1 MERPER
7 EAAEINHSN
16 LLTEQIMARPQKNN
30 AEYFS
35 HDADMRNDVK
45 VKALRRKFQHTG
57 YAVWCFILESLTDG
71 EYFEIDYNEL
81 NRELLA
87 ADFDVPVELLEE
99 IVDYCCKVGLL
110 QLTEDQHLFSE
121 AHQRRFASLMEKRKR
136 DRERLARL
144 INRRQPVRNG
154 ETEAEMSDNESYRND
169 NTHSIVKDN
178 REKES
183 KLKENR
189 EKKNISYPYQDI
201 ADLWNSIC
209 VSLPKVQKLNDN
221 RRQKIKCRCD
231 EWGKTSEAWLQTAE
245 EIFKRIQASDFLKG
259 KNSHEWTA
267 TFDWLFGNSGNSI
280 KVMEGNYDNDRNSRG
295 KKPQDNP
302 NLGIGEYIDS
312 ETGRRT
318 YGSGKATI
326 PQDAPPRPSDKHAWD
341 SATSKWV
348 LL

>member
-110 QLTEDQHLFSE
+110 QMTDDQPLSGYRRPVELCLRFSAQGAE
-121 AHQRRFASLMEKRKR
+121 V
-136 DRERLARL
+136 ER
-144 INRRQPVRNG
+144 G
-154 ETEAEMSDNESYRND
+154 KEAENQMP
-169 NTHSIVKDN
+169 
-178 REKES
+178 
-183 KLKENR
+183 L
-189 EKKNISYPYQDI
+189 
-201 ADLWNSIC
+201 
-209 VSLPKVQKLNDN
+209 
-221 RRQKIKCRCD
+221 RRVGQN
-231 EWGKTSEAWLQTAE
+231 A
-245 EIFKRIQASDFLKG
+245 
-259 KNSHEWTA
+259 
-267 TFDWLFGNSGNSI
+267 
-280 KVMEGNYDNDRNSRG
+280 
-295 KKPQDNP
+295 
-302 NLGIGEYIDS
+302 
-312 ETGRRT
+312 
-318 YGSGKATI
+318 
-326 PQDAPPRPSDKHAWD
+326 
-341 SATSKWV
+341 
-348 LL
+348 